1 MKRVADLL
9 VDTVVAAGVERVYGL
24 AGDSL
29 NGITDSIRPRDNIK
43 WVPVRHEKL
52 PPSPRGRKRI

>member
-29 NGITDSIRPRDNIK
+29 NGITDSIRPGII
-43 WVPVRHEKL
+43 L
-52 PPSPRGRKRI
+52 SGFSAA